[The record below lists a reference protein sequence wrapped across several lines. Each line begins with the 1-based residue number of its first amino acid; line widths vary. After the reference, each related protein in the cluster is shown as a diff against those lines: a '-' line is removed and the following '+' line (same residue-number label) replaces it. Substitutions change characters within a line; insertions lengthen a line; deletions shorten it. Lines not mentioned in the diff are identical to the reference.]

1 MNIYERR
8 NSVIGMEF
16 DRYMREHP
24 ELNER
29 IPQNA
34 HIVLLLEK
42 DKDFNEWST
51 NLAKTS
57 RKGSTNSLC
66 YYKKI
71 GSSSFQNKRIGTCN
85 RINLTES
92 TIGSFMARLLC
103 I

>member
-51 NLAKTS
+51 NLARKQAEKDQPIVYVTIKKLAPAHS
-57 RKGSTNSLC
+57 RIRELELVTG
-66 YYKKI
+66 
-71 GSSSFQNKRIGTCN
+71 
-85 RINLTES
+85 
-92 TIGSFMARLLC
+92 
-103 I
+103 